1 MGFSTS
7 ISFAHKTACEDRIC
21 RMLSQNDTAE
31 CKSNF
36 SYISLPRE
44 GAPLLE
50 ADRAPLFEAQFLEV
64 PGKAERLAVIP
75 ESVYRV
81 LEEILR
87 SRQMERRAAFQSAA
101 DLPSNVQHELRRGMA
116 PVRVIRKWRNLS
128 GARLA
133 RMVGITPS
141 MLSQLELH
149 GKAGSIETYAKLSNI
164 LNVSIDLLIAQ
175 GPTSQIPQT
184 MSWQK

>member
-1 MGFSTS
+1 MGHV
-7 ISFAHKTACEDRIC
+7 ADLGRRPEA
-21 RMLSQNDTAE
+21 DT
-31 CKSNF
+31 
-36 SYISLPRE
+36 
-44 GAPLLE
+44 APLL
-50 ADRAPLFEAQFLEV
+50 AVQFLEV

-81 LEEILR
+81 LEEIVR
-87 SRQMERRAAFQSAA
+87 SRQLERQAKSAA
-101 DLPSNVQHELRRGMA
+101 DLPSDVQRELQLGMA

-128 GARLA
+128 GAKLA

-164 LNVSIDLLIAQ
+164 LNVPIDLLLAQ
-175 GPTSQIPQT
+175 KDSQR
-184 MSWQK
+184 